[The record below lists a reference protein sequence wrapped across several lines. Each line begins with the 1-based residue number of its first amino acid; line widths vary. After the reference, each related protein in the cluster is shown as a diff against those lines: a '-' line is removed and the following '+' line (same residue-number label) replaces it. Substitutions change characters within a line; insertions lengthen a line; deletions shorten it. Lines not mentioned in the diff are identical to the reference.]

1 MNHSR
6 YPPEGSNTRE
16 PKVAIPRIPGQ
27 NYQIPPAT
35 RTPRARSE
43 VVSKARLNA
52 LVLVRD
58 VTIVT
63 STTIV
68 VTTI

>member
-6 YPPEGSNTRE
+6 YPPEGSNSRE

-43 VVSKARLNA
+43 VVSKAVSKGL
-52 LVLVRD
+52 
-58 VTIVT
+58 
-63 STTIV
+63 
-68 VTTI
+68 